1 MGELIKAEPGDAIIS
16 SATNR
21 ILLNVNG
28 ILRLFKEGGTE
39 QQLSV
44 AGYQE
49 ITEAKGQTLGVYTI
63 PAQERA
69 RFILCI
75 FTINEAEHSGTII
88 IAGNP
93 IAITERSGSVGID
106 YKTTLTVVLPP
117 GIPCTIEG
125 SNPSHVSIHS
135 LWESI

>member
-1 MGELIKAEPGDAIIS
+1 MGEIIKAEPGDAIIS

-28 ILRLFKEGGTE
+28 ILRKFKEGGEE

-44 AGYQE
+44 SGYQE
-49 ITEAKGQTLGVYTI
+49 ISAAKGKTLGTYEI
-63 PAQERA
+63 PAAEHA

-75 FTINEAEHSGTII
+75 FTINEAENFGTMTV
-88 IAGNP
+88 GGHT
-93 IAITERSGSVGID
+93 IAITERSGSVGVN
-106 YKTTLTVVLPP
+106 YRTTLTIVLPP
-117 GIPCTIEG
+117 NEPCLIKG
-125 SNPSHVSIHS
+125 NNPAHVSINS